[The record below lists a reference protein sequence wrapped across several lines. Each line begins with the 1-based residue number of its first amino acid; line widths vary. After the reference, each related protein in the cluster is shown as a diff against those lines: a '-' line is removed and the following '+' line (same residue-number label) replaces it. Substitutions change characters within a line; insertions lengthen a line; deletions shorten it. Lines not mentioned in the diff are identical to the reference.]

1 MKGIREMTA
10 GRIVASC
17 VALMLGASPLAAAE
31 RYRVLAYTIAPGD
44 LGHPSTAT
52 AQKVMP
58 QWGKKRGITIDF
70 ATEPSVFNAKN
81 LSRYKAV
88 VFVSVEGQKLSGDQ
102 RKAFE
107 DYIRRGGGFVG
118 IHAAA
123 GLAREAEWPFYY
135 GLLGRVQFVAHTP
148 SYIWS
153 TPPLAPGQ
161 VPTGKTPVTFRG
173 PLDQAPP
180 DADPGEFWHMPGAA
194 AISWTPGRLVVEDTR
209 SEAMKTLRTG
219 VRVEEWYGFDDNPR
233 SRVHVLA
240 SVDENSY
247 VPVGSS
253 MGADHPIAW
262 CHEYQGGR
270 AVYTALGH
278 RRETWADDAGFEGH
292 VMGAI
297 EMAAGAAPFNCKVNN
312 PPPPAAPRIW
322 RFHAVSPSTPAD
334 GGSHSASPSRDR

>member
-1 MKGIREMTA
+1 
-10 GRIVASC
+10 
-17 VALMLGASPLAAAE
+17 
-31 RYRVLAYTIAPGD
+31 
-44 LGHPSTAT
+44 
-52 AQKVMP
+52 
-58 QWGKKRGITIDF
+58 
-70 ATEPSVFNAKN
+70 
-81 LSRYKAV
+81 
-88 VFVSVEGQKLSGDQ
+88 
-102 RKAFE
+102 
-107 DYIRRGGGFVG
+107 
-118 IHAAA
+118 
-123 GLAREAEWPFYY
+123 
-135 GLLGRVQFVAHTP
+135 
-148 SYIWS
+148 
-153 TPPLAPGQ
+153 
-161 VPTGKTPVTFRG
+161 
-173 PLDQAPP
+173 
-180 DADPGEFWHMPGAA
+180 MPGAA
-194 AISWTPGRLVVEDTR
+194 SLSWTPGRLVVEDTR

-219 VRVEEWYGFDDNPR
+219 MRVEEWYGFDDNPR

-322 RFHAVSPSTPAD
+322 HFHAVSRSTPAD